1 MNYQAIKIKLPLRV
15 KEVSGVQIKTHSD
28 VAKYCA
34 DMREMAQESVQ
45 VLTLDTKHKI
55 VNRHL
60 ITLGLA
66 NSSLLHARE
75 VFRAAIADNA
85 IAIILVHN
93 HPSGDTTPSAEDIS
107 STRKIIDAG
116 KIIGIDVLDHVIIGD
131 NAFSMRDSGVG
142 GFLKKE

>member
-85 IAIILVHN
+85 VAIILVHN
-93 HPSGDTTPSAEDIS
+93 HPSGDATPSAEDIQI
-107 STRKIIDAG
+107 TRKMIEAG
-116 KIIGIDVLDHVIIGD
+116 KIIGINVIDHIIIGD
-131 NAFSMRDSGVG
+131 PIFSMRESGAG
-142 GFLKKE
+142 GF

>member
-15 KEVSGVQIKTHSD
+15 KEVSGAQIKMSDD

-34 DMREMAQESVQ
+34 DMREMSQESLQ
-45 VLTLDTKHKI
+45 VLSLNSKNKI

-85 IAIILVHN
+85 VAIILVHN

-142 GFLKKE
+142 GF

>member
-1 MNYQAIKIKLPLRV
+1 MNYQAIKIKLPMRV
-15 KEVSGVQIKTHSD
+15 KEASGAQIKTPEK
-28 VAKYCA
+28 VAEICA
-34 DMREMAQESVQ
+34 DMREMSQESLQ
-45 VLTLDTKHKI
+45 VLSLNAKYKL

-85 IAIILVHN
+85 VAIILVHN
-93 HPSGDTTPSAEDIS
+93 HPSGDTTPSAGDIE
-107 STRKIIDAG
+107 STRKIIEAG

-131 NAFSMRDSGVG
+131 QTYSMRESGTVN
-142 GFLKKE
+142 FK

>member
-15 KEVSGVQIKTHSD
+15 GETSGAQIKMPDD

-34 DMREMAQESVQ
+34 DMREMSQESLQ
-45 VLTLDTKHKI
+45 VLSLNSKNKI

-85 IAIILVHN
+85 VAIILVHN

-142 GFLKKE
+142 GF

>member
-15 KEVSGVQIKTHSD
+15 KEASGAQIKMPDD

-55 VNRHL
+55 INRHL
-60 ITLGLA
+60 VTLGLA

-85 IAIILVHN
+85 VAIILVHN
-93 HPSGDTTPSAEDIS
+93 HPSGDATPSAEDIQI
-107 STRKIIDAG
+107 TRKMIDTG
-116 KIIGIDVLDHVIIGD
+116 KIIGINVIDHIIIGD
-131 NAFSMRDSGVG
+131 PIFSMRESGTG
-142 GFLKKE
+142 GF